1 MRFRL
6 QLQGV
11 TALFV
16 AVALVLPMSSPVQA
30 DSRDR
35 QWPARTALGCP
46 APTWPSNA
54 SPGSPGEGRRV
65 LVIGDSLTRESR
77 QDLVRGMRAHGWT
90 PTIRC
95 WGGKRLDWG
104 LAQLKRAKALG
115 QLPEIVVL
123 GLGTND
129 MRWIDRSRTR
139 SRLEQF
145 VKAVGPK
152 RQLIIVGT
160 YANGADR
167 FTRAKERWFND
178 LAERVAVQHPHVHA
192 LGWGSFAR
200 ANGVKFR
207 DGLHYTRAGERTYAN
222 FIVEGLDSTVPLA
235 VSN

>member
-1 MRFRL
+1 ML
-6 QLQGV
+6 
-11 TALFV
+11 A
-16 AVALVLPMSSPVQA
+16 AVALGVIMSSSAQA

-35 QWPARTALGCP
+35 QWPVRTALGCP
-46 APTWPSNA
+46 APTWPSTL
-54 SPGSPGEGRRV
+54 STGSPGEGRRV

-77 QDLVRGMRAHGWT
+77 QDLARGMRAQGWT

-104 LAQLKRAKALG
+104 LAQLKRAKILG

-129 MRWIDRSRTR
+129 MRWIDRARTK

-145 VKAVGPK
+145 VKAVGPE

-160 YANGADR
+160 YAKGADR
-167 FTRAKERWFND
+167 FTRAKERWFNG
-178 LAERVAVQHPHVHA
+178 LADRVAAQRPNVHS

-200 ANGVKFR
+200 ANRVKFR
-207 DGLHYTRAGERTYAN
+207 DGLHYTRAGERAYAR
-222 FIVEGLDSTVPLA
+222 FIIEALGSRVP
-235 VSN
+235 